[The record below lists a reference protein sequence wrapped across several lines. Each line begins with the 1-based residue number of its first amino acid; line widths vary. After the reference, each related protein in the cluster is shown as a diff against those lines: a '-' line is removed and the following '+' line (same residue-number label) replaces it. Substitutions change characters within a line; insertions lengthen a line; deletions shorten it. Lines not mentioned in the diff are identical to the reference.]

1 MDWLKE
7 ILKKAGI
14 EEGKLD
20 SVIGDI
26 NKELPKAL
34 HPEGQVQRSGRGKE
48 EA

>member
-20 SVIGDI
+20 SVIGDM
-26 NKELPKAL
+26 L
-34 HPEGQVQRSGRGKE
+34 QRGSRCKGN
-48 EA
+48 